1 MDIGE
6 TLEVQSAQDFADW
19 LAAHG
24 QTRPDIWVIIYKKNS
39 GKQTVTYEQLVE
51 TALCYGWIDGIMKG
65 VDAEK
70 YAQRFTPRRK
80 RSNWTVANRAIA
92 QRLIAE
98 GRMTDAGR
106 AVLPDDLERIHEGA
120 RMDTQ

>member
-6 TLEVQSAQDFADW
+6 TLAVQTTQDFADW

-24 QTRPDIWVIIYKKNS
+24 QTDKDIWVIIYKKAS

-65 VDAEK
+65 IDGEK
-70 YAQRFTPRRK
+70 YAQRFSPRRK
-80 RSNWTVANRAIA
+80 RSTWTAANRAIA
-92 QRLIAE
+92 QRLIAD
-98 GRMTDAGR
+98 GLMTDAGR
-106 AVLPDDLERIHEGA
+106 AALPED
-120 RMDTQ
+120 M

>member
-1 MDIGE
+1 MDIGA
-6 TLEVQSAQDFADW
+6 TLDVRAAQDFADW

-24 QTRPDIWVIIYKKNS
+24 QTHADIWVIIFKKSS
-39 GKQTVTYEQLVE
+39 GRQTVSYEQLVE

-65 VDAEK
+65 VDGEK

-80 RSNWTVANRAIA
+80 RSSWTAANRAIA

-106 AVLPDDLERIHEGA
+106 AVLPEDMR
-120 RMDTQ
+120 Q

>member
-1 MDIGE
+1 MDCREYMNIGE

-24 QTRPDIWVIIYKKNS
+24 QTHKDIWVIIYKKGS

-65 VDAEK
+65 IDGEK
-70 YAQRFTPRRK
+70 YAQRFSPRRK
-80 RSNWTVANRAIA
+80 HSNWTAANRAIA
-92 QRLIAE
+92 ERLIAE
-98 GRMTDAGR
+98 GRMTNAGR
-106 AVLPDDLERIHEGA
+106 AVLPEDL
-120 RMDTQ
+120 